1 MISSFV
7 RALVSAF
14 KARRELALENVALRQ
29 QLDVLRR
36 SVKRPRLSNVERAFW
51 VLLRVA
57 YGPWPRRKHRH

>member
-29 QLDVLRR
+29 QRAVVIRKKKIAYRWIDFLRSTTAHLVL
-36 SVKRPRLSNVERAFW
+36 
-51 VLLRVA
+51 
-57 YGPWPRRKHRH
+57 